1 MIACTESGGRSQVRQ
16 SSLNAV
22 VQLHN
27 HMGVVTLKFFP
38 SSVPGRVAV
47 LLSVCLFMLA
57 YPACGADLKEI
68 KAKGVLRHL
77 GVRYANFVTGSGD
90 GLDVEMVKL
99 FAQSLGVRYEYVETT
114 WDGVFAD
121 LCGKRVKPGGD
132 GFEVIGEAPIRGDIA
147 ASGLTILPWR
157 KKLVDFSTPT
167 LPNQVWLVA
176 RADSGVKP
184 IVPSGDTEK
193 DLGAVKSQLR
203 GISVIGIYNTCLDP
217 RLYALDKAHA
227 NVENFDGSL
236 NELVAAIIDG
246 KAACT
251 LQDVPD
257 ALISID
263 KWPGKIKVIGP
274 VSPMQQMGYA
284 FARTSPE
291 LREAFN
297 RFFEQCR
304 KDGTY
309 IGIVR
314 KYYSAIPKYYPEFFS
329 EK

>member
-1 MIACTESGGRSQVRQ
+1 MRF
-16 SSLNAV
+16 L
-22 VQLHN
+22 
-27 HMGVVTLKFFP
+27 P
-38 SSVPGRVAV
+38 SSVLGRVFI
-47 LLSVCLFMLA
+47 LLSACLLMLA
-57 YPACGADLKEI
+57 CPARGADLKEI

-99 FAQSLGVRYEYVETT
+99 FAQSLGVRYEYVETA
-114 WDGVFAD
+114 WDDLFAN
-121 LCGKRVKPGGD
+121 LCGKKVKPGGD
-132 GFEVIGEAPIRGDIA
+132 GFEIISEAPIKGDIA
-147 ASGLTILPWR
+147 ACGLTILPWR
-157 KKLVDFSTPT
+157 KKLVDFSIPT

-176 RADSGVKP
+176 RADSRVTP
-184 IVPSGDTEK
+184 IIPSGDIDK
-193 DLGAVKSQLR
+193 DVGAVKSQLR
-203 GISVIGIYNTCLDP
+203 GISVLGIYDTCLDP
-217 RLYALDKAHA
+217 RLYGLEKAHA
-227 NVENFDGSL
+227 NIENFDGSL
-236 NELVAAIIDG
+236 NELVPAVIDG

-284 FARTSPE
+284 FAKTSPD

-314 KYYSAIPKYYPEFFS
+314 KYYPAIPKYYPEFFP
-329 EK
+329 ERQQAMY